1 MLFSSKPVI
10 LLLNS
15 TCNNIANT
23 YQDIWKLNN
32 HISDSYQLIYMED
45 RLGGLPICMC
55 SWRYD
60 ICCYI
65 HHFTSLVQEKLKSNQ
80 SYSVQIYVNGLDLY
94 IISPTRVKG
103 DRAQFILT
111 DHTSAIDIPICSNT
125 HTHTDAHIKINQ
137 WLKVKD
143 EILKSQCSVFKPTWI
158 SSVVMNP
165 KFLNKMNI
173 LIICMCVYDK

>member
-1 MLFSSKPVI
+1 M
-10 LLLNS
+10 
-15 TCNNIANT
+15 
-23 YQDIWKLNN
+23 
-32 HISDSYQLIYMED
+32 
-45 RLGGLPICMC
+45 
-55 SWRYD
+55 
-60 ICCYI
+60 
-65 HHFTSLVQEKLKSNQ
+65 
-80 SYSVQIYVNGLDLY
+80 DLY

-125 HTHTDAHIKINQ
+125 HTHTDAYIKINQ

-173 LIICMCVYDK
+173 LIICVCVHTHVCLWQVTYLPSSKRIFQLFIPKEEKEKIHSTTMYKITIRRN